1 MENFPWVKNYPEGV
15 PAEIKLYEY
24 PSLVEL
30 FETSCKKFQDRVA
43 FENMGVKMT
52 YREVD
57 KLSKDFA
64 AYLQSL
70 GLVKGDRIA
79 IQMPNLLQFPVA
91 FLVPCV
97 RDSL

>member
-52 YREVD
+52 YGEVD
-57 KLSKDFA
+57 TVFLKTLLLIFKA
-64 AYLQSL
+64 L
-70 GLVKGDRIA
+70 G
-79 IQMPNLLQFPVA
+79 
-91 FLVPCV
+91 
-97 RDSL
+97 